1 MRPGATSWAPQ
12 IFSNSVLGIPSPRVS
27 LAAAQAG
34 GDDRQQG
41 GLPGAGVLEVVGQ
54 VGVERD
60 AVALRQ
66 LVALAVD
73 VEHDGPV
80 LDEGDLAAPR
90 LVHRRVAGA
99 ARACTGGERVAAELR
114 ALAGEWRG
122 EDLER
127 VPLLG
132 RAAAA
137 ALGGTDDRDGAG
149 LVEAQELAE
158 LELEARGDPAGDL
171 QRGAGLAPLDL
182 AEHRRGHAAAHGEL
196 AQGEVHRL
204 AKRPHARADVDLGLV
219 DERHYARTL
228 SHTVVS
234 RVGRTLV

>member
-60 AVALRQ
+60 AVALRE

-80 LDEGDLAAPR
+80 LDEGDLAA
-90 LVHRRVAGA
+90 
-99 ARACTGGERVAAELR
+99 
-114 ALAGEWRG
+114 
-122 EDLER
+122 
-127 VPLLG
+127 PLLG